1 MSSLVYHRAMSSSP
15 ITFIAWDAA
24 DLAGVR
30 EVLAGLRRDGV
41 FLFRASLALETSWLG
56 DGAQDFYG
64 TAWEWGPDDSEL
76 FFELARRGKLLMTI
90 DATVICCGYDE
101 DVEEAREC
109 IAQELVVANSAQHL
123 KRLLIGAEETR

>member
-1 MSSLVYHRAMSSSP
+1 MSSSP

-64 TAWEWGPDDSEL
+64 TAWEWGQTIASYFL
-76 FFELARRGKLLMTI
+76 SSRG
-90 DATVICCGYDE
+90 GESY
-101 DVEEAREC
+101 
-109 IAQELVVANSAQHL
+109 
-123 KRLLIGAEETR
+123 

>member
-24 DLAGVR
+24 D
-30 EVLAGLRRDGV
+30 LAGLRRDGV

-90 DATVICCGYDE
+90 DATVICCGSEE
-101 DVEEAREC
+101 DGVEAWEC
-109 IAQELVVANSAQHL
+109 IAQELVVANSAEEL
-123 KRLLIGAEETR
+123 RYLLIGTQETR

>member
-1 MSSLVYHRAMSSSP
+1 MSSLVYQRAMSSSP

-24 DLAGVR
+24 DLGGVR

-76 FFELARRGKLLMTI
+76 FFELARRGRLLITI
-90 DATVICCGYDE
+90 NATVICCGYDE

-109 IAQELVVANSAQHL
+109 IAQELVVANSAQEL